1 MNAIKAKNIRKKK
14 RANINAV
21 FQIILQRKKPK
32 EKQIENEAKKKKRNL
47 LK

>member
-1 MNAIKAKNIRKKK
+1 MQSKLKTLEKK

-32 EKQIENEAKKKKRNL
+32 EKQIENEAKKKEIF
-47 LK
+47 